1 MGQITT
7 EVKVPICATRTN
19 AFRLCI
25 CIWLARVS
33 VRSHALLAGI
43 LQHAREQQMR
53 LQQRI
58 AVSQSFSAKIMT
70 VQQMH
75 SRKIV
80 FCLLARICYALKGEM
95 VSKKSR
101 AETCI
106 AEYIIYNIT
115 WHINYRISTSKYMY
129 LYTYNIYIY
138 MFIYLHICFNV
149 YIYADI
155 ELLTYMC
162 FVKIQFY
169 GRLTWQINAS
179 VGNEKTLGSL

>member
-1 MGQITT
+1 MYLYLTSKGFC
-7 EVKVPICATRTN
+7 EVTCATSWHIATCKRAANAATAAYSRKSKFQRKNYDSSTN
-19 AFRLCI
+19 AQQENSFLLTRSYLLC
-25 CIWLARVS
+25 V
-33 VRSHALLAGI
+33 
-43 LQHAREQQMR
+43 E
-53 LQQRI
+53 
-58 AVSQSFSAKIMT
+58 
-70 VQQMH
+70 
-75 SRKIV
+75 
-80 FCLLARICYALKGEM
+80 GEM

-179 VGNEKTLGSL
+179 VGNEKTLGSLQLF